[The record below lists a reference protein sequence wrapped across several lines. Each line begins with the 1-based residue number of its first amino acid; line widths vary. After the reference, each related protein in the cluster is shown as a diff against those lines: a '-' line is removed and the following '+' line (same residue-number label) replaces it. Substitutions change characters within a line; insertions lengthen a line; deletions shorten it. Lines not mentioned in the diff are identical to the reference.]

1 VAVIRDASLSVGV
14 AQFAAIVS
22 VAPSLGVELT
32 PVNDSDPGEL
42 ERAVAD
48 FARAPN
54 GGLVLTGGPQIVLHR
69 DLIAALAARHRL
81 PAVYS
86 RRVMVDS
93 GGLASYGPDVLE
105 HYRLIAGYV
114 DRVLNG
120 EKPADLPVQ
129 TPTKFEFVINLQT
142 ARTFGI
148 EVPATL
154 LAQAD
159 EVIE

>member
-1 VAVIRDASLSVGV
+1 LEKLGAEACLSSAKLVVIRDASLSVGV

-54 GGLVLTGGPQIVLHR
+54 GDLVLTGGPQIVLHR

-105 HYRLIAGYV
+105 HDLCVATNRRLGTVSPYHLRLRAKVGLG
-114 DRVLNG
+114 RRR
-120 EKPADLPVQ
+120 A
-129 TPTKFEFVINLQT
+129 
-142 ARTFGI
+142 
-148 EVPATL
+148 
-154 LAQAD
+154 
-159 EVIE
+159 

>member
-54 GGLVLTGGPQIVLHR
+54 GGLVR
-69 DLIAALAARHRL
+69 RAARR
-81 PAVYS
+81 S
-86 RRVMVDS
+86 S
-93 GGLASYGPDVLE
+93 C
-105 HYRLIAGYV
+105 IA
-114 DRVLNG
+114 
-120 EKPADLPVQ
+120 
-129 TPTKFEFVINLQT
+129 T
-142 ARTFGI
+142 
-148 EVPATL
+148 
-154 LAQAD
+154 
-159 EVIE
+159 